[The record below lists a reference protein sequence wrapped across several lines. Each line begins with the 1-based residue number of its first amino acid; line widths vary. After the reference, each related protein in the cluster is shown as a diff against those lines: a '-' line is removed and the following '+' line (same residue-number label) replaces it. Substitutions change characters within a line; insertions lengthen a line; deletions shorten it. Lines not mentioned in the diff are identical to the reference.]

1 MSVQP
6 GGLYIHLPLHTQV
19 LGLLRRQEHVVSSQ
33 TGEFLYFFFTMW
45 KRNAC
50 ESSRGPEP
58 QSLSFSAGL
67 RFCFLSVKKVY
78 SQIRSF
84 SIAAR
89 DFLPFVH
96 MCRWKNLALE
106 KRCPLRYTLDE
117 VSA

>member
-1 MSVQP
+1 M
-6 GGLYIHLPLHTQV
+6 HANPLVAQSRSRSHSP
-19 LGLLRRQEHVVSSQ
+19 LGSDFV
-33 TGEFLYFFFTMW
+33 FY
-45 KRNAC
+45 
-50 ESSRGPEP
+50 
-58 QSLSFSAGL
+58 QS
-67 RFCFLSVKKVY
+67 KKVY

-89 DFLPFVH
+89 VFLPFVH